1 MNAHRPKSEREPATA
16 ITGPEGHSPVPG
28 RVGVTCRQE
37 AFALAFCRL
46 ANASAAYREVYQPST
61 ATAKTVHEAA
71 CRLLKN
77 RKVAARVAELRAVA
91 EDATMLTIKRF
102 RTELARVCFSN
113 ICNAFDQDG
122 NPRQIHEMDI
132 DTAAAIERYEIK
144 ERVVDGAVVSRKIRV
159 KFWNKNAALDMAA
172 RHLGLY
178 QRDNARSGENVR
190 LVVVFVG

>member
-1 MNAHRPKSEREPATA
+1 MSAKRPEVQVSTA
-16 ITGPEGHSPVPG
+16 LAEVKRSPPFPVLTGITG
-28 RVGVTCRQE
+28 RQE

-61 ATAKTVHEAA
+61 AAAKTVNEAA
-71 CRLLKN
+71 SRLLKN
-77 RKVAARVAELRAVA
+77 SKVAARVAELRAAA
-91 EDATMLTIKRF
+91 EGATMLTIKRF